1 MLLLLIL
8 AYLGLLALLA
18 VVSAMETATFSARDL
33 QQSVADMKAGSF
45 RDSLQGILANPFHH
59 LHRTLLVSAAL
70 NLALAALGLYL
81 VSGPLRS
88 MGMNPWLGALTLF
101 TISVLLGDVL
111 PKFIAVRSPGSV
123 LLRTTAM
130 LHPVRIV
137 LDPLTVAAEHASDSL
152 LKWFIPRGIKARQPL
167 TRDELETLIE
177 MREEQ
182 GSLSSSEAAIIQEI
196 LEITELTVRDCMV
209 PRVDLPLFEDKD
221 PREEIEAVLEHAATR
236 FGIVHGAT
244 PDNILGVIDI
254 PQWRMAGR
262 PEWHKVVQQPVYV
275 PETFAA
281 LDALRQ
287 HLGSASTCVIIID
300 EYGGLEGMV
309 TQEELVDWLLYDAAP
324 WLGIEAEVRD
334 AGEGR
339 FFADGT
345 ARLDHIADMLN
356 IEIEASGIDTI
367 GGFVFNHLGY
377 LPKPG
382 ERVQLD
388 GVEVKVRRVSR
399 NRIQQV
405 ELRSLANIEEQR
417 TVKLPPRNPMPRPQN
432 KRR

>member
-1 MLLLLIL
+1 MLLPLLT
-8 AYLGLLALLA
+8 YLGLLALLA

-33 QQSVADMKAGSF
+33 QRSVAEMKSGTF
-45 RDSLQGILANPFHH
+45 KDSLQGILANPFHH

-81 VSGPLRS
+81 ITGPLRET
-88 MGMNPWLGALTLF
+88 GLNPWLAALALF
-101 TISVLLGDVL
+101 AISVLLGDVL
-111 PKFIAVRSPGSV
+111 PKFIAVRSPGTV
-123 LLRTTAM
+123 LLRTTAI
-130 LHPVRIV
+130 LHPVRVV
-137 LDPLTVAAEHASDSL
+137 LDPLTVAAERASDAL
-152 LKWFIPRGIKARQPL
+152 LRLLIPRGIKNRQPL

-182 GSLSSSEAAIIQEI
+182 GSLGSSEAAIIQEI

-209 PRVDLPLFEDKD
+209 PRVDLPMVEDKD
-221 PREEIEAVLEHAATR
+221 PRAEIEAVLEKATTR

-244 PDNILGVIDI
+244 PDTVLGVIDI
-254 PQWRMAGR
+254 PHWRMAGR
-262 PEWHKVVQQPVYV
+262 PEWRAALQQPIYV

-287 HLGSASTCVIIID
+287 HLGSVAACVLIVD

-309 TQEELVDWLLYDAAP
+309 TQDEIVDWLLYDAAP
-324 WLGIEAEVRD
+324 WQGIAAEVRD

-339 FFADGT
+339 YYADGT
-345 ARLDHIADMLN
+345 ARLDHIADMLD
-356 IEIEASGIDTI
+356 IEIDAGGIDTI

-382 ERVQLD
+382 ERVQME
-388 GVEVKVRRVSR
+388 GFEIKVRRVSR
-399 NRIQQV
+399 HRIQQV
-405 ELRSLANIEEQR
+405 EVRKTSDTDPPTA
-417 TVKLPPRNPMPRPQN
+417 KLERPAASGAPG
-432 KRR
+432 RRR